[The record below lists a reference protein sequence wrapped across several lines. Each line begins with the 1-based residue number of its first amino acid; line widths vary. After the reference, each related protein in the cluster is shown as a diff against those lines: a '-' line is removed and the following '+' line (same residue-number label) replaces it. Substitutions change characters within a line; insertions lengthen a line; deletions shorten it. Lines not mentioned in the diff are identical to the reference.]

1 MARITPIDVIKGIS
15 GKYGS
20 GSSDY
25 FATNSSSNRIHLA
38 KYLNKPTGPATQEQL
53 AQMSKFGTQQKMA
66 AAWLR
71 ANRPS
76 EVNGTKGTIAYQEA
90 QALKKSAHLS
100 NVRQIVL
107 KYMDEDGNVTLPS
120 SGTSNDPAAHA
131 EEKFTLTLS
140 ASPSTGGSVTGAGQ
154 YAKGAQATIKATAKS
169 GYTFTRWSDGNT
181 NAERTLTISG
191 DLTLQAIF
199 TANSGSGESQ
209 PGGGSE
215 VGQD

>member
-38 KYLNKPTGPATQEQL
+38 KYLNKPTGPATEMQL
-53 AQMSKFGTQQKMA
+53 AQMQIFGKQQKMA

-76 EVNGTKGTIAYQEA
+76 EENGNKGTEAYQEA
-90 QALKKSAHLS
+90 QALKKQAHLS

-107 KYMDEDGNVTLPS
+107 KYMDEEGNVTLPA
-120 SGTSNDPAAHA
+120 SGTTN
-131 EEKFTLTLS
+131 
-140 ASPSTGGSVTGAGQ
+140 G
-154 YAKGAQATIKATAKS
+154 
-169 GYTFTRWSDGNT
+169 GYTPPD
-181 NAERTLTISG
+181 
-191 DLTLQAIF
+191 
-199 TANSGSGESQ
+199 NSGPES
-209 PGGGSE
+209 GGGSATPGDGDLE
-215 VGQD
+215 P